1 MFLHFNI
8 LFLSLLFA
16 ANLWLSVNYLG
27 YSGWFGII
35 FSLALIVL
43 ARVIAGHWKFTV
55 LPAIL
60 IPGAVLIL
68 SLIDPPFEINLFI
81 FLAWLIFYITVLAGW
96 RLYQYEKDKTAKS
109 MYDVAVFAVTFCWY
123 AASFGWYLNP
133 SISLPIWALI
143 IIFSIITF
151 LVSLVS
157 FSINQINSEK
167 RVIYSVF
174 LAILIAQAVWIQSF
188 WPFGYLTT
196 GIITVIIY
204 YVGWEIILSF
214 FFEKLTVR
222 AILFEI
228 AFLIGSSAL
237 ILFSTKWYPII

>member
-16 ANLWLSVNYLG
+16 VNLWLSVSYLG

-43 ARVIAGHWKFTV
+43 ARIIAGHWKFTV

-60 IPGAVLIL
+60 VPGAVLLL
-68 SLIDPPFEINLFI
+68 SLIDPPFEMKLFI
-81 FLAWLIFYITVLAGW
+81 FLSWLIFYITVLAGW

-109 MYDVAVFAVTFCWY
+109 MYDVAVFAVIFCWY

-133 SISLPIWALI
+133 SMSLPIWALI

-174 LAILIAQAVWIQSF
+174 LAILIAQTVWIQSF

-196 GIITVIIY
+196 GVITVIIY
-204 YVGWEIILSF
+204 CVGWEIILGF
-214 FFEKLTVR
+214 FFGKLTAR

-228 AFLIGSSAL
+228 AFLVGSSAL
-237 ILFSTKWYPII
+237 ILFSTKWYPVI